1 MCKVACYIVENN
13 YTILKMLTCSDDS
26 IKVVVRVRPPDQQV
40 TGDVENS
47 LCLEVH
53 DARTILM
60 HTKPEHRIFTF
71 DHVAGMETTQ
81 VMNL

>member
-1 MCKVACYIVENN
+1 
-13 YTILKMLTCSDDS
+13 MLTCSDDS